1 MLSNKN
7 IISTNLLDKKAII
20 LFFFVIYFIIGNV
33 VVNDYGIPFDEDY
46 QRIIAQNRLDYIA
59 NFLSNIFLQS
69 SDALKNEVEIMWPQY
84 GVVFELPALWLEKVV
99 GLSDTRSQS
108 FFKHY
113 LIFIVSFI
121 GSIFFY
127 SIALKRFNSWKLA
140 LLGTLFLVSSPRIF
154 AESFYNSKD
163 IIFMYFFI
171 INTFFAI
178 IFLEKPNKFNSI
190 MLTFVSALCI
200 GVSVRGIILTIL
212 VLYFLWIKCLR
223 KDYNFKIRN
232 SVLTLFLSLI
242 FFIILFWP
250 SLWENPINNFIHAM
264 TIFWN
269 YDHEQFNYYLG
280 SFIPAQVNHWH
291 YIPLWICITTPLL
304 IITLFVYG
312 FLLSIRRIFC
322 RLIKIESKVDLNDLW
337 RGFSEFQDLIFVIL
351 VFASIFFT
359 IVFKSTLYTGWR
371 HLYFIYPFIV
381 LIGLNALRM
390 IYLRLHLIK
399 AQNIKRILNFI
410 ISIFIIFNFYWM
422 YKNHPFQNN
431 YFNFFAGDK
440 PHNNFEVDYWGLS
453 NRFVLEK
460 ILNDDDNQI
469 ISVNAI
475 SVTSLAHNFNILT
488 EKQKKRIRYSKDL
501 KSSDYIVNN
510 NIFIWGDK
518 NKLKKMPGNFD
529 VYYELF
535 IDDILVTTIYKRSSK
550 I

>member
-1 MLSNKN
+1 MIKN
-7 IISTNLLDKKAII
+7 INNEKFFVN
-20 LFFFVIYFIIGNV
+20 FFFITYFIIGFFLTK
-33 VVNDYGIPFDEDY
+33 DYGIAFDEDT
-46 QRIIAQNRLDYIA
+46 QRDLGQNRIDYIKSF
-59 NFLSNIFLQS
+59 FLKIFGNAQS
-69 SDALKNEVEIMWPQY
+69 SDVEVKIKHPEY
-84 GVVFELPALWLEKVV
+84 GVLFEVFALWVEKILNVTE
-99 GLSDTRSQS
+99 SRYQ
-108 FFKHY
+108 FFLRHY
-113 LIFIVSFI
+113 LIFFTSFI

-127 SIALKRFNSWKLA
+127 FLALKRFSSWKIA
-140 LLGTLFLVSSPRIF
+140 LLGTVFLITSPRIF
-154 AESFYNSKD
+154 ASGFFNSKD

-190 MLTFVSALCI
+190 MLSFVSALCI

-212 VLYFLWIKCLR
+212 VLYFLWIKSLR
-223 KDYNFKIRN
+223 KDYNFKIIN

-242 FFIILFWP
+242 FFIVLFWP
-250 SLWENPINNFIHAM
+250 SLWENPINNFTNSM

-269 YDHEQFNYYLG
+269 YDHDQFNFYLG
-280 SFIPAQVNHWH
+280 SFVPAQVNHWH

-351 VFASIFFT
+351 VFAPIFLT

-381 LIGLNALRM
+381 LIGLNALRI

-399 AQNIKRILNFI
+399 AQNIKRILNLI
-410 ISIFIIFNFYWM
+410 ISIFIISNFFWI

-460 ILNDDDNQI
+460 ILNDDDKQI
-469 ISVNAI
+469 IAVSAI

-501 KSSDYIVNN
+501 KSSDYIINN
-510 NIFIWGDK
+510 NIFLWGDK
-518 NKLKKMPGNFD
+518 NKLKKIPGNFE

>member
-1 MLSNKN
+1 
-7 IISTNLLDKKAII
+7 
-20 LFFFVIYFIIGNV
+20 
-33 VVNDYGIPFDEDY
+33 
-46 QRIIAQNRLDYIA
+46 
-59 NFLSNIFLQS
+59 
-69 SDALKNEVEIMWPQY
+69 
-84 GVVFELPALWLEKVV
+84 
-99 GLSDTRSQS
+99 
-108 FFKHY
+108 
-113 LIFIVSFI
+113 
-121 GSIFFY
+121 
-127 SIALKRFNSWKLA
+127 
-140 LLGTLFLVSSPRIF
+140 
-154 AESFYNSKD
+154 
-163 IIFMYFFI
+163 
-171 INTFFAI
+171 
-178 IFLEKPNKFNSI
+178 
-190 MLTFVSALCI
+190 
-200 GVSVRGIILTIL
+200 
-212 VLYFLWIKCLR
+212 
-223 KDYNFKIRN
+223 
-232 SVLTLFLSLI
+232 
-242 FFIILFWP
+242 
-250 SLWENPINNFIHAM
+250 M

-269 YDHEQFNYYLG
+269 YDHDQFNFYLG
-280 SFIPAQVNHWH
+280 SFVPAQVNHWH

-351 VFASIFFT
+351 VFAPIFLT

-381 LIGLNALRM
+381 LIGLNALRI

-399 AQNIKRILNFI
+399 AQNIKRILNLI
-410 ISIFIIFNFYWM
+410 ISIFIISNFFWI

-469 ISVNAI
+469 IAVSAI

-510 NIFIWGDK
+510 NIFLWGDK
-518 NKLKKMPGNFD
+518 NKLKKMPRNFE

-535 IDDILVTTIYKRSSK
+535 IDDILVTTIYKSSSK

>member
-1 MLSNKN
+1 MLSNIN
-7 IISTNLLDKKAII
+7 IINKNLLDKKIII
-20 LFFFVIYFIIGNV
+20 LFFFIIYFIIGNV

-59 NFLSNIFLQS
+59 NFFSNIFLLS
-69 SDALKNEVEIMWPQY
+69 TDALKNEIEIMWPEY
-84 GVVFELPALWLEKVV
+84 GVVFELPALWLEKII
-99 GLSDTRSQS
+99 GFSDTRSQS

-113 LIFIVSFI
+113 LIFLVSFI

-127 SIALKRFNSWKLA
+127 FIALKKFNSWKLA

-190 MLTFVSALCI
+190 MLSVVSALCI
-200 GVSVRGIILTIL
+200 GVRVGGIILTIV
-212 VLYFLWIKCLR
+212 VLYFLLIKYLR
-223 KDYNFKIRN
+223 KDYNFKITN
-232 SVLTLFLSLI
+232 SVLTLFLSLT

-250 SLWENPINNFIHAM
+250 SLWENPIYNFIHAM
-264 TIFWN
+264 TSFSN
-269 YDHEQFNYYLG
+269 YEHEMFNFYLG
-280 SFIPAQVNHWH
+280 SFITANANYWY

-304 IITLFVYG
+304 IIIFFIYG

-322 RLIKIESKVDLNDLW
+322 RLIKIKNKVHLNDLW
-337 RGFSEFQDLIFVIL
+337 RGFSEFQDLIFIIL
-351 VFASIFFT
+351 FFVPIFFT

-371 HLYFIYPFIV
+371 HLYFIYPFII
-381 LIGLNALRM
+381 LIGLNALRI
-390 IYLRLHLIK
+390 IYLKLNLIK
-399 AQNIKRILNFI
+399 AQNIKWILNFI

-440 PHNNFEVDYWGLS
+440 PHENFEVDYWGLS
-453 NRFVLEK
+453 NKFVLEK
-460 ILNDDDNQI
+460 ILNEDDNQI
-469 ISVNAI
+469 ISVSAI

-510 NIFIWGDK
+510 NIFVWGDK
-518 NKLKKMPGNFD
+518 NKLKKMPENFE

-535 IDDILVTTIYKRSSK
+535 IDDILITTIYKRSG
-550 I
+550 